1 MERAWREHIGRLTLE
16 QLSSADALQA
26 HVRQFEVQLVAQGLD
41 TSIVGG
47 ITDVHEQI
55 AKFLSEVPA
64 VDAKTMETLAN
75 AQRKVLVGR
84 VMSEIMEKIKETSM
98 EGGTCINDG
107 TLLASNHPDGD
118 FWWLV
123 KTPPKNTRVRTEV
136 KEAVVQRLKQL
147 GYVVMTHTTPA
158 VVKNTHGWNVSV
170 VGIDWK
176 LPQE

>member
-64 VDAKTMETLAN
+64 VDAETMKTLAN

-84 VMSEIMEKIKETSM
+84 VMSEIMEKIKEKSM
-98 EGGTCINDG
+98 EGGTCIQSTVPYNDK
-107 TLLASNHPDGD
+107 PDGD

-123 KTPPKNTRVRTEV
+123 KTPPKSTRVRTEA

-147 GYVVMTHTTPA
+147 GYGVICFANHWQRA
-158 VVKNTHGWNVSV
+158 VI
-170 VGIDWK
+170 GIDWK
-176 LPQE
+176 LPQ

>member
-41 TSIVGG
+41 ASIIGG

-64 VDAKTMETLAN
+64 VDAATMKTLAN

-84 VMSEIMEKIKETSM
+84 VMSEIMEKIKEKSM
-98 EGGTCINDG
+98 EGGTCIQSTVPYNK
-107 TLLASNHPDGD
+107 PDYN

-123 KTPPKNTRVRTEV
+123 KTPPKDARVREET
-136 KEAVVQRLKQL
+136 KQAVVQRLKQL
-147 GYVVMTHTTPA
+147 GYVVITRANHDPYQHA
-158 VVKNTHGWNVSV
+158 V